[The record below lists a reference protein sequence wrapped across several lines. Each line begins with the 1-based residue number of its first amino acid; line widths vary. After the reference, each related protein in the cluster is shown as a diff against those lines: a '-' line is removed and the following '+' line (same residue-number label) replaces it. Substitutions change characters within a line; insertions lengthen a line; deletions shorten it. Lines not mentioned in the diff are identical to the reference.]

1 MSHSEQ
7 QRTSAAEAIH
17 HCRPNPPLLSGL
29 FFPEALTTNDSGG
42 TPECGNEQCTP
53 GARGGNVIQMNGLA
67 TLFPRI

>member
-17 HCRPNPPLLSGL
+17 HRRPKPPLLSGL

-42 TPECGNEQCTP
+42 TPECGNERCTP

-67 TLFPRI
+67 TLLPRI